1 MAKQL
6 SVLPEPWSE
15 GYFPNM
21 QAVRQHWWPSES
33 LEPIG
38 SRTYLGSISIFQL
51 HNRKFPLS
59 RTVAGQFRA
68 IANPSVADH
77 FHAVADPFLKN
88 ILLMVVTCTG
98 AKIMEEA
105 LAAIQAKLQ
114 ELDEKFLDLHLEH
127 LAMNTRQQFKS
138 SSTNGFSSSSNFRGL
153 KLDFL
158 RFNGT
163 DLTGWIYRAE

>member
-1 MAKQL
+1 MAKRL

-15 GYFPNM
+15 GYYPNT
-21 QAVRQHWWPSES
+21 QAVRHHWWPSES

-38 SRTYLGSISIFQL
+38 SRTYLGSISIFSCTIA
-51 HNRKFPLS
+51 KFSLS

-68 IANPSVADH
+68 VADPPVVDH

-88 ILLMVVTCTG
+88 LLLMVVTRTG

-114 ELDEKFLDLHLEH
+114 ELDDKFLSFHLEH
-127 LAMNTRQQFKS
+127 SAMNTSRQSES
-138 SSTNGFSSSSNFRGL
+138 SSTNAFSSSSNFRGS

-158 RFNGT
+158 HFNDT
-163 DLTGWIYRAE
+163 DPTGWIYRT